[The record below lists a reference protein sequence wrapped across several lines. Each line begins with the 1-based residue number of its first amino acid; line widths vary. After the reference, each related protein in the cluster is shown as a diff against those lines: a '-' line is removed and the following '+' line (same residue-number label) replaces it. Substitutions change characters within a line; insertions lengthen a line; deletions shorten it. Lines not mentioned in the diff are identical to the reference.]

1 MFRKAEPDVGL
12 VFVPMSGALFYSDV
26 LDGSADVGFY
36 FEGDQA
42 LADYGLAVSR
52 AGIVSSYYAVMTDA
66 CPPLAS
72 SGGPVRFQDLVPF
85 GPAVSGNYDVA
96 SHGLGQF
103 ARLRLTFTR

>member
-66 CPPLAS
+66 CPPPCLVGRAGEI
-72 SGGPVRFQDLVPF
+72 SGPRAFRPRCIWQLRRRVPRPGPVRP
-85 GPAVSGNYDVA
+85 PAV
-96 SHGLGQF
+96 
-103 ARLRLTFTR
+103 